1 LPGSLTH
8 LEASCALKIPAL
20 LRCKLNILKELQE
33 FWPEAILKGV
43 GVKLFCFL
51 KRRPLLLN
59 ELL

>member
-1 LPGSLTH
+1 V
-8 LEASCALKIPAL
+8 L
-20 LRCKLNILKELQE
+20 LWFKLNFLKELQE

-51 KRRPLLLN
+51 KRLPLLLN